1 MKIGYRMWRVR
12 FKLHGIDGIVFCES
26 LKEVQKNIATIKKC
40 HTVYTLSGVDEGI
53 VIPDDS
59 EPTEWHEIFYV

>member
-12 FKLHGIDGIVFCES
+12 FKFHGIDTVVFCES
-26 LKEVQKNIATIKKC
+26 LKEVQNNIAAIKKC